1 MSRDLSSEKLP
12 SSVQANTASSLANI
26 RLPLSIKEI
35 GSDAFYGCSSLTRIE
50 IPVSVKEI
58 GGGAFNHCNSLETV
72 VMKAGTP
79 AKIKKDSFSKRFQ
92 KEGTLVVPN
101 IISYQSDPK
110 SNWAKFRNITL

>member
-1 MSRDLSSEKLP
+1 M
-12 SSVQANTASSLANI
+12 
-26 RLPLSIKEI
+26 
-35 GSDAFYGCSSLTRIE
+35 
-50 IPVSVKEI
+50 KEI